1 LKKSNKSTVA
11 KRENIIHLNGKRYD
25 AYSGVLLSDVSARS
39 LPQAPQHKTIDGLAK
54 PSVALNS
61 AHHQAKPATLQ
72 PAVKPISDF
81 ARTPAPHFVHHA
93 RKKSQTLMRGT
104 VSKPVG
110 SLRSRVKADT
120 HTHAL
125 VAKPEVRIE
134 KKLSHPKVDPLRAR
148 RAQRIAR
155 SKAVQRYSPAK
166 ALAAPSQPLR
176 VTPHAA
182 AYKPV
187 HASTAATHTVA
198 APQASSNDIFE
209 RALREANT
217 HLQPLV
223 HPTKKHRSARRSKQ
237 IMSFGAVA
245 LSVLVIAGFVAL
257 QNQANLTI
265 RYASHKAGITASL
278 PNYRP
283 IGFSVGKFKYSSGT
297 VAVQYQNQSSG
308 QKFML
313 TQTASNWDSQAL
325 KDNFVATVGKNY
337 QVVQSAGRTIY
348 TYGDNN
354 ATWVNGGIWYK
365 IDSAGSLTSVELVDL
380 ATSM

>member
-1 LKKSNKSTVA
+1 
-11 KRENIIHLNGKRYD
+11 
-25 AYSGVLLSDVSARS
+25 
-39 LPQAPQHKTIDGLAK
+39 
-54 PSVALNS
+54 
-61 AHHQAKPATLQ
+61 
-72 PAVKPISDF
+72 
-81 ARTPAPHFVHHA
+81 
-93 RKKSQTLMRGT
+93 MRGT

-148 RAQRIAR
+148 RAERIAR